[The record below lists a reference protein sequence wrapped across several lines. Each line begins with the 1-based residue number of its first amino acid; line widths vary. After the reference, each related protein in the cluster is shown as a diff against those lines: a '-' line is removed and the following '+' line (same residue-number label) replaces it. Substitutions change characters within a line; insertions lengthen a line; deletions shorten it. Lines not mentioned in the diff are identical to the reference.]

1 MLRQQRKH
9 FAAMLSAAILAS
21 REFFWPQLLAV
32 NDVWNKCSS
41 SDLLWHTIFHE
52 ASRRTKKFSGKS
64 RDSLLNFLDEL
75 RIKTRHVNHPGEDA
89 SNERAANQTRRTNRR
104 SGNWEVR

>member
-32 NDVWNKCSS
+32 NDVWNKCSAADS
-41 SDLLWHTIFHE
+41 LRHTIFYE
-52 ASRRTKKFSGKS
+52 ASRARKKFSGKS
-64 RDSLLNFLDEL
+64 RDSLLNFLGGL

-104 SGNWEVR
+104 SWIWKTR